1 MKKVYYFLFI
11 CCALNFNLLFSQT
24 VSKVLISGDGNNV
37 QHEND
42 VTDAF
47 MIGYSSYDNTNFGG
61 SINLYTGIVDSSF
74 IYANYNNYDV
84 IIRSY
89 TGLEDAIPIASDY
102 PSIKLFM
109 PSGSNSFEE
118 TFTGDV
124 ENSPIIITGAGVDH
138 NVTGYQIEFFSID
151 PIYNNNLSSF
161 ANGYI
166 AGQIAYIANTLN
178 CSVEQA
184 RLLARSTGSN
194 NGIFDY
200 YNGYGKINIA
210 NALNIGLPIELS
222 SFTANYN
229 KDKIVLEWETKTE
242 VNNYGFDVERSFSS
256 LGTRW
261 ETIGFVEGNGNS
273 NSPKYYN
280 FTDNNIVKTGAYN
293 YRLKQIDNDGTYKY
307 SNIVYV
313 NVSSPDNYYLSQ
325 NYPNP
330 FNPTTTISWQSPEGS
345 RQTLKLF
352 DILGNEVSTLVD
364 EYRPAGNYEITFIA
378 NRLPSGM
385 YFYQLKS
392 GTHTETKKMIL
403 LK

>member
-11 CCALNFNLLFSQT
+11 CCTLNFSLLFSQT
-24 VSKVLISGDGNNV
+24 VNKVLVSGDGNNM
-37 QHEND
+37 QHDSD
-42 VTDAF
+42 VAAAF
-47 MIGYSSYDNTNFGG
+47 MIGYSSHDNTNFGG
-61 SINLYTGIVDSSF
+61 SIYLYTGTVDSSF
-74 IYANYNNYDV
+74 IYANDNKYDV

-124 ENSPIIITGAGVDH
+124 DHCPIIITGAGVDH

-151 PIYNNNLSSF
+151 PITVNDLSSF

-166 AGQIAYIANTLN
+166 AGQIAYIANALGY
-178 CSVEQA
+178 SVEHA

-200 YNGYGKINIA
+200 YNGYGKINIG
-210 NALNIGLPIELS
+210 NALNTGLPIELS

-229 KDKIVLEWETKTE
+229 KDKVVLKWETKTE

-330 FNPTTTISWQSPEGS
+330 FNPTTTISWQSPES
-345 RQTLKLF
+345 DIQSLKVF
-352 DILGNEVSTLVD
+352 DLLGNEVSTLID
-364 EYRPAGNYEITFIA
+364 EYKPAGDYEIKFNA
-378 NRLPSGM
+378 NGLPSGM
-385 YFYQLKS
+385 YFYRLTS
-392 GTHTETKKMIL
+392 GKHIETKMMLL